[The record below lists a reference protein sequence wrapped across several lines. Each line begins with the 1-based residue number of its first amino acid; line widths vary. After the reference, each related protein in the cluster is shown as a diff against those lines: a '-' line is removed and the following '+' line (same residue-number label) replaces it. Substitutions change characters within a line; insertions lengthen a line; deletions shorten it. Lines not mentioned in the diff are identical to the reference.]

1 VPWAF
6 LEITAPPEGGQI
18 LLDPSPDYDD
28 MYESGTEVML
38 KAVPNEGWRFDK
50 WEVENGEIQD
60 LNAPETSVVIDGP
73 VAVEAYFVEEVP
85 E

>member
-1 VPWAF
+1 
-6 LEITAPPEGGQI
+6 
-18 LLDPSPDYDD
+18 
-28 MYESGTEVML
+28 ML